1 MTVGCRE
8 GGEPAGP
15 RENIPPRSFD
25 AAGYYAAE
33 CAFCHGGAGQ
43 GRRGPALAPWA
54 GSRDELIASIDET
67 MPYSD
72 PTDCTGHCA
81 EAVADHVLTLTG
93 ELDCSAPPSAPRRLR
108 LLTRREHAATVR
120 DLFAPLTGGSTM
132 PSADPCTDGT
142 TFRFTPS
149 RAVSSVS
156 VAGSFNGWDAGAWPM
171 RDEGGVWTLTRVVPE
186 GTYEYKFVLDGSEWV
201 PDPSATATT
210 PDGFGGVNSV
220 VVVRCGGAGPGVG
233 VTIPD
238 PTTGLPPETRPEAYP
253 FDLQADDG
261 IVTLVHAT
269 EYLSAAKRVADALG
283 DSVAQLVPGSDRPGF
298 VRTFG
303 RRAFRRPLSDAE
315 VGRYVELANLESDEN
330 AARRLIVRG
339 LLASPVFLYRSEVGV
354 LDGRQ
359 YRLDGYEMASALSYG
374 LLGTTP
380 PDALLDAAAR
390 GELDS
395 DEGVRRTAESLLA
408 DPRARDTLRVFA
420 RQWLGLDAIGELS
433 RETSLA
439 TRQKLREATERFVAG
454 VLLDG
459 GSFEDLLTARAIP
472 ADGEV
477 AAHYG
482 VSAPST
488 PWSDVELPSE
498 RHAGVLGHASVQL
511 RYAHSDQ
518 TSPIARGV
526 FVRRRLLCQEFAPPP
541 PDAGGVPDV
550 DPSATTRE
558 RFRQHTENERCASC
572 HQYIDDLGFAF
583 EGFDQEGHV
592 RSEERGLP
600 IDTSGTLRDVNG
612 FGTRTDDS
620 LAGIADLG
628 VALSQ
633 SRAAQDCFATQWWRW
648 AHGAPEKEAEECLV
662 RDVASE
668 FRRSDRDL
676 RGLLV
681 DVLASPRFRVR
692 GEAMEVMP

>member
-1 MTVGCRE
+1 MAAGCRE

-15 RENIPPRSFD
+15 RSDLPPRTFD

-54 GSRDELIASIDET
+54 GARDELIASIDET
-67 MPYSD
+67 MPFSD
-72 PTDCTGHCA
+72 PSECTGRCA
-81 EAVADHVLTLTG
+81 EAVADHVLSLSG

-120 DLFAPLTGGSTM
+120 DLFAPLGGGTT

-156 VAGSFNGWDAGAWPM
+156 VAGSFNGWDASAWPM
-171 RDEGGVWTLTRVVPE
+171 RDEGGTWTLTRVVPE
-186 GTYEYKFVLDGSEWV
+186 GSYEYKFVLDGSEWV

-303 RRAFRRPLSDAE
+303 RRAFRRPLSDTE
-315 VGRYVELANLESDEN
+315 VDRYVELSNLESDEN

-454 VLLDG
+454 VVLDG

-477 AAHYG
+477 ARTTACRRLRRRGATWSFPRSAMRACSVTRACSFATRTPTRPRRSRAASSCGAGCSAKSSRRRRPTRGRARRRSERDHARAFPSAHRER
-482 VSAPST
+482 ALR
-488 PWSDVELPSE
+488 ELPPIHRRPRLRLRRLRPRRPRAERGARLADRHE
-498 RHAGVLGHASVQL
+498 RHASRRERL
-511 RYAHSDQ
+511 RH
-518 TSPIARGV
+518 PHRRFARGNRRP
-526 FVRRRLLCQEFAPPP
+526 RRRALAIPRRARLFR
-541 PDAGGVPDV
+541 DAVVALGARRAGEGSRGMFGARRRVGVPRERPRPARPARRRARV
-550 DPSATTRE
+550 AALPSA
-558 RFRQHTENERCASC
+558 
-572 HQYIDDLGFAF
+572 
-583 EGFDQEGHV
+583 
-592 RSEERGLP
+592 
-600 IDTSGTLRDVNG
+600 
-612 FGTRTDDS
+612 
-620 LAGIADLG
+620 
-628 VALSQ
+628 
-633 SRAAQDCFATQWWRW
+633 
-648 AHGAPEKEAEECLV
+648 
-662 RDVASE
+662 
-668 FRRSDRDL
+668 
-676 RGLLV
+676 
-681 DVLASPRFRVR
+681 R